1 LLVWNRQYFQDEE
14 PVMQKLSHRRQSFE
28 GFTLD
33 RTRGC
38 LLRGTQEIRLPPK
51 PFDALKYLVDNA
63 GRLVSKAEL
72 IQTLWPD
79 TAVTD
84 DSLVQCLMEV
94 RRALGDGAQQ
104 IIKTVPRRGY
114 IFDKDVIDSGAV
126 GQVMTYTEE
135 TAGVNVIIEEEETV
149 GQGVIE
155 RQALPA
161 AADFA
166 GIERLNTAIKEHRW
180 VAASAVLTVAVVA
193 VALVYFSRPAEAI
206 DSVAVMPFENVSG
219 DPNTEYLSEGIS
231 ESITNNLSPL
241 LKVSSVASV
250 MRYKGKQTDPRVVGH
265 ELNVQAVLIARL
277 LQHGEDVSI
286 SAELVDAR
294 DNHRLWGQKYNS
306 RMADIVSLQEKISRD
321 VSQKLRPRLSG
332 AQQKQITKH
341 STESTEALEA
351 YWQGRYHMRRL
362 TPQGLQES
370 IPYFNRAIELDPSFA
385 LPYAGLASSYSM
397 LGARGTLSPME
408 AYPKVVTAASK
419 ALELDDTLAE
429 AHYAQAKVKRDD
441 WDLVNFEK
449 ELKRA
454 IELNRNYIEAHH
466 NYSHL
471 LIALGRPSESLSESK
486 RLLEIDPLDLT
497 LNAHLGWYYLATRQY
512 DQAIEKCLGTLGMGE
527 NFWAHYYLGQAYEQ
541 TRRYEE
547 AISEFKK
554 AIPLSKGNPEA
565 TAALGYAYAVS
576 GRQNEARKV
585 LEELN
590 DYSKQRYVSPDYRAL
605 IYAGLGDRD
614 AAFEQLQ
621 KAYDDHAGQLI
632 YINVDQR
639 FDSLHSDPRFQEL
652 CRRVGLS
659 H

>member
-1 LLVWNRQYFQDEE
+1 
-14 PVMQKLSHRRQSFE
+14 MQKLSHGKQSFE

-33 RTRGC
+33 QTRGC
-38 LLRGTQEIRLPPK
+38 LLRGTQEIKLPPK
-51 PFDALKYLVDNA
+51 PFEALKYLVDNA

-72 IQTLWPD
+72 IQALWPD

-114 IFDKDVIDSGAV
+114 IFDKAVIDSGAV
-126 GQVMTYTEE
+126 AQVMTYTEE
-135 TAGVNVIIEEEETV
+135 TAGVNVIIEEEETD
-149 GQGVIE
+149 GQGEIE
-155 RQALPA
+155 TQALPA
-161 AADFA
+161 VANVGLVSPRRATA
-166 GIERLNTAIKEHRW
+166 VQRLTTAIKQHKW
-180 VAASAVLTVAVVA
+180 VAAFAVLAVAMVAVGM
-193 VALVYFSRPAEAI
+193 VYSIKPAEAI
-206 DSVAVMPFENVSG
+206 DSVAVMPFVNVSG
-219 DPNTEYLSEGIS
+219 DPNTEYLSEGMS

-250 MRYKGKQTDPRVVGH
+250 MRYKGKQTDPRVVGQ
-265 ELNVQAVLIARL
+265 ELNVQALLNARL
-277 LQHGEDVSI
+277 LQHGDDVSI

-294 DNHRLWGQKYNS
+294 DNHRLWGQHYNS
-306 RMADIVSLQEKISRD
+306 KMADIVSLQEKISRD
-321 VSQKLRPRLSG
+321 IAQKLRPRLSG
-332 AQQKQITKH
+332 AEQKQITRH

-351 YWQGRYHMRRL
+351 YWQGRYHMRKL
-362 TPQGLQES
+362 TPPELQES
-370 IPYFNRAIELDPSFA
+370 IRYFNRAIELDPRFA
-385 LPYAGLASSYSM
+385 LPYTGLASSYSI
-397 LGARGTLSPME
+397 LGARSTLSPME
-408 AYPKVVTAASK
+408 VRPKVIAAAAR

-429 AHYAQAKVKRDD
+429 AHFAQARVERDE
-441 WDLVNFEK
+441 WDLVGAEK

-454 IELNRNYIEAHH
+454 IELNVNYIEAHH
-466 NYSHL
+466 IYSHL
-471 LIALGRPSESLSESK
+471 LIALGRPAESLSESK
-486 RLLEIDPLDLT
+486 RLLEIDPVDLT
-497 LNAHLGWYYLATRQY
+497 LNAHLGWYYLVTRQH
-512 DQAIEKCLGTLGMGE
+512 DQAIEKFLGTLGMGE

-541 TRRYEE
+541 IGRYEE

-565 TAALGYAYAVS
+565 TAALGHAYAVS
-576 GRQNEARKV
+576 GQENEARKV

-590 DYSKQRYVSPDYRAL
+590 DASKHRYVSPDYRAL
-605 IYAGLGDRD
+605 IYAGLGDKN

-621 KAYDDHAGQLI
+621 KAYDEHAGQLI

-639 FDSLHSDPRFQEL
+639 FESLRSDQRFQEL

>member
-1 LLVWNRQYFQDEE
+1 
-14 PVMQKLSHRRQSFE
+14 MQKLSHRTQSFE

-33 RTRGC
+33 QTRGC
-38 LLRGTQEIRLPPK
+38 LLRGTEEIKLPPK

-72 IQTLWPD
+72 IQALWPD

-114 IFDKDVIDSGAV
+114 IFDRVVIDSGAV

-155 RQALPA
+155 TQALPA
-161 AADFA
+161 AANVA
-166 GIERLNTAIKEHRW
+166 GIGRLTTAIKQHRW
-180 VAASAVLTVAVVA
+180 VAASAVLAVAVVA
-193 VALVYFSRPAEAI
+193 VALVYFTRPAEAI
-206 DSVAVMPFENVSG
+206 DSVAVMPFVNVSG
-219 DPNTEYLSEGIS
+219 DPNTDYLSEGIS
-231 ESITNNLSPL
+231 ESIANNLSPL

-265 ELNVQAVLIARL
+265 ELNVQALLIARL
-277 LQHGEDVSI
+277 LQQGDDVSV

-294 DNHRLWGQKYNS
+294 DNHRLWGQHYNS
-306 RMADIVSLQEKISRD
+306 RMSDIVSLPEKISRD
-321 VSQKLRPRLSG
+321 VSQKLRPGLSG
-332 AQQKQITKH
+332 AEQKQITRH

-351 YWQGRYHMRRL
+351 YWQGRYHMRKM
-362 TPQGLQES
+362 TPEEFQQS
-370 IPYFNRAIELDPSFA
+370 IRYFNRAIELDPSFA
-385 LPYAGLASSYSM
+385 LPYTGLAVTYSM
-397 LGARGTLSPME
+397 LGARGILSPIE
-408 AYPKVVTAASK
+408 VHPKVVAA
-419 ALELDDTLAE
+419 AARAVELDDTLPE
-429 AHYAQAKVKRDD
+429 AHYAQSRVKRDD
-441 WDLVNFEK
+441 WDLVGCEK

-454 IELNRNYIEAHH
+454 IELNGNYVEARH

-471 LIALGRPSESLSESK
+471 LIALGRPAESLAESK

-497 LNAHLGWYYLATRQY
+497 WNSHLAWYYLVMRQY
-512 DQAIEKCLGTLGMGE
+512 DQAIEKCLGTLKMGE
-527 NFWAHYYLGQAYEQ
+527 IFWAHYYLGQAYEQ
-541 TRRYEE
+541 TGRYEE

-554 AIPLSKGNPEA
+554 TISLSKGNPEF
-565 TAALGYAYAVS
+565 TAALGHAYAVS
-576 GRQNEARKV
+576 GQENEARRV

-590 DYSKQRYVSPDYRAL
+590 DGTKHRYVSPDFRAL
-605 IYAGLGDRD
+605 IYTGLGDKN
-614 AAFEQLQ
+614 AAIEQLQ
-621 KAYDDHAGQLI
+621 KAYDEHAGQLVF
-632 YINVDQR
+632 INVDQR

-659 H
+659 R